1 MTYSSV
7 SNETIGD
14 LFTKIPDKGDL
25 LLDFLVE
32 NFWGRE
38 QVLWNRIEKA
48 FSINPKLI
56 SIITIT
62 QEEIVVEWFL
72 KQ

>member
-56 SIITIT
+56 NIITIT
-62 QEEIVVEWFL
+62 QEEIVVEQFL
-72 KQ
+72 K